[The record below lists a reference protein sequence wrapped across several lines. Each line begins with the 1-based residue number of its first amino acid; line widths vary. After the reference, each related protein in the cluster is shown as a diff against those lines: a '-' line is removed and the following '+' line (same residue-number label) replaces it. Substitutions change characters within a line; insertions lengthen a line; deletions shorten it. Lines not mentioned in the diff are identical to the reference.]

1 LHRSLIACLEYT
13 KRLIILGASE
23 VVGILLQSNEEIA
36 DQVEN
41 YFVKKDI
48 KDMGMAVLVL
58 DKVTMNYPKL
68 LDRTSIAMKLGALFP
83 SMSGITRSA
92 LLKATMRYFR
102 YVKTA
107 PSYGNVSDL
116 AEFLFRDRSK
126 IVNDSEESHRMA
138 LMELLNEAAS
148 LHSNASILKMMG
160 GYLPMIR
167 FFAGESES
175 IRRMYYSM
183 LRVIYDE
190 ANRTKNNEL
199 LDHSRS
205 GLIKGFADES
215 SEIRAE
221 CDEFWHARLSQDPL
235 VRVNEVL
242 N

>member
-1 LHRSLIACLEYT
+1 
-13 KRLIILGASE
+13 
-23 VVGILLQSNEEIA
+23 
-36 DQVEN
+36 
-41 YFVKKDI
+41 
-48 KDMGMAVLVL
+48 MGMAVLVL